1 MTAVFAIALSK
12 AALKKYVYSQGYLL
26 VCSKIRFTEIESLRL
41 LKDTETEPLEKKK
54 TCENRFLHRFYCYN
68 IWKCFKC

>member
-26 VCSKIRFTEIESLRL
+26 VCSKIRFTEIEFEIV
-41 LKDTETEPLEKKK
+41 DG
-54 TCENRFLHRFYCYN
+54 H
-68 IWKCFKC
+68 

>member
-26 VCSKIRFTEIESLRL
+26 VCSKIRFTEIEFEIVEGHWNWAFR
-41 LKDTETEPLEKKK
+41 EE
-54 TCENRFLHRFYCYN
+54 ENL
-68 IWKCFKC
+68 WK